1 MNQANTDWRGMAAR
15 MRADLDRADLNG
27 RARRL
32 AEFCV
37 KATLGCGRLR
47 VVIPHRQRLCEL
59 LKIGKNHVAEVSAAL
74 VSSRILAVTEVADG
88 WEILIYPNSAM
99 WAVDWIYERDE
110 MAAFMAYVN
119 QAPGQCQGELL
130 SADKTLR
137 AALAE
142 VSAER
147 VDSRMLIVDSS
158 QNGNR
163 QAGGGGLPAK
173 KPINSAVPKMGTSAP
188 FNLKVKDSKES
199 KAFSFESLK
208 GALLAIE
215 GKDEQ
220 RAMAGCRQVLG
231 HETMENDGG
240 KWRVRWRSNQAK
252 VHRVFAACV
261 EDMGNRKVRS
271 TGAHTEWLWKQFA
284 D

>member
-1 MNQANTDWRGMAAR
+1 MTTQQTDYRKVAAR

-74 VSSRILAVTEVADG
+74 VSSRILSVTEIADG
-88 WEILIYPNSAM
+88 WEILIYPDSAM

-119 QAPGQCQGELL
+119 QAPGQAQGELVP
-130 SADKTLR
+130 ADKTLR
-137 AALAE
+137 AAMAE

-147 VDSRMLIVDSS
+147 VDGRKLIVDSS
-158 QNGNR
+158 QNGNMKPPSVPVL
-163 QAGGGGLPAK
+163 GTPFK
-173 KPINSAVPKMGTSAP
+173 K
-188 FNLKVKDSKES
+188 LEVKDSKES

-220 RAMAGCRQVLG
+220 QAMAGCRQVLG
-231 HETMENDGG
+231 EATMENDGG

-261 EDMGNRKVRS
+261 EDMSNRKVRS

-284 D
+284 G